1 MSSDKVPA
9 PFPNPNNTS
18 SKKRRW
24 VEDSP
29 SQFSNNAAPSQPKPK
44 SESSMASV
52 MSGANSKSSKK
63 YKDDG
68 EMSGGD
74 QWGKKSDQPPSKKD
88 SGPKELANFGVS
100 GALAKDESTGNI
112 YNGVQLKFSEPADAR
127 TPSTKWRLYVFK
139 EGGGD
144 DPIQTLHI
152 SKQSAYLFG
161 REKRVADILVEH
173 SSLSKQHCVLQ
184 YRATVDKKDGKT
196 KCKPYLMDL
205 GSTNGTIL
213 NGVKID
219 DARYY
224 EMREQDVIKLG
235 ESTREYVLLADR
247 T

>member
-139 EGGGD
+139 EGGGT
-144 DPIQTLHI
+144 IQSRPSTFQSRVRICLGERSVLQI
-152 SKQSAYLFG
+152 YSWNTAACQSSTVCCSIEQRWTRRTGRQSA
-161 REKRVADILVEH
+161 
-173 SSLSKQHCVLQ
+173 SL
-184 YRATVDKKDGKT
+184 
-196 KCKPYLMDL
+196 
-205 GSTNGTIL
+205 I
-213 NGVKID
+213 
-219 DARYY
+219 
-224 EMREQDVIKLG
+224 
-235 ESTREYVLLADR
+235 
-247 T
+247 